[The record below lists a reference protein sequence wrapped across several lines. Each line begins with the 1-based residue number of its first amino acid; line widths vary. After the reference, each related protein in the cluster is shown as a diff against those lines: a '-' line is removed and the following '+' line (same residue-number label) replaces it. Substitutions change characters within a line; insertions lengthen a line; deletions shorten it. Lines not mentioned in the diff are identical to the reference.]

1 MQCSMIAAPSART
14 SMCHAHFRH
23 HASGASTTAIKLLQ
37 AHLQARPPSFKAVRS
52 CEQLLRCTQFFTT
65 VLHNLACPATK
76 LPHILPKTTCSCCS
90 LSCRRLAH
98 QTDPAA
104 RCHAPVS
111 RSLWCC
117 GFRPSTALPHG
128 RRQRRPVV
136 IAPPR
141 HLRRL
146 QVLQHNVHH
155 RHVHLRNS
163 WWALLMTKRKV
174 GHRLLRCSCQALHTP
189 GTDRAA
195 ADGLM
200 AEQHAPRCSEM
211 PLVAGEPDAQQ
222 GVM

>member
-1 MQCSMIAAPSART
+1 MQCSMIAAPSVRT
-14 SMCHAHFRH
+14 GMCHANFRH
-23 HASGASTTAIKLLQ
+23 HASGASMTASTCCRRTDLQ
-37 AHLQARPPSFKAVRS
+37 ALQGSAFLRAAASMHAV
-52 CEQLLRCTQFFTT
+52 F
-65 VLHNLACPATK
+65 HDNLACPATK

-90 LSCRRLAH
+90 QSRRRLAR

-117 GFRPSTALPHG
+117 GIRPSTALPHG

-174 GHRLLRCSCQALHTP
+174 VQRLLRCSCQALRTP
-189 GTDRAA
+189 RTDGAA

-200 AEQHAPRCSEM
+200 AEQHAPRCSEEM

-222 GVM
+222 GIMCIHTD